1 MKYVLSILIL
11 SFMLQG
17 CTKQNHAAEKAST
30 QDSPTIN
37 ASDRPTTAT
46 LDQMAP
52 DFELPGHDG
61 KTYKL
66 SDLKGKIVVL
76 EWFNHECPY
85 VVKHYDQKAKNMQNT
100 QSNMMKLV
108 SAQGQELIW
117 LSIISSAPGKQ
128 GHITAEEATA
138 LKSKL
143 QGNMTAFL
151 FDPEGT
157 VGKAYE
163 AKTTPHMYVIDQK
176 GILKYMGGMDNKPS
190 ANVSSLAGAQNYVV
204 EAVTSV
210 LDNKPITNASTKP
223 YGCSVKYL

>member
-1 MKYVLSILIL
+1 MKYVLSIFIL
-11 SFMLQG
+11 SCMLQG
-17 CTKQNHAAEKAST
+17 CTKQNHAAEKA
-30 QDSPTIN
+30 PTNNQTTN
-37 ASDRPTTAT
+37 AASSPTTAT

-85 VVKHYDQKAKNMQNT
+85 VVKHYDQKAQNMQNT
-100 QSNMMKLV
+100 QSNMMKLA

-128 GHITAEEATA
+128 GHISAEEAIA

-143 QGNMTAFL
+143 RGNMTAFL
-151 FDPEGT
+151 FDPDGT

-190 ANVSSLAGAQNYVV
+190 TNISSLVGAQNYVV
-204 EAVTSV
+204 EAITSV